1 LHSTSRFVGA
11 ERHLT
16 EELSIQIIAT
26 IGISDVVVVL
36 QNNTEQ
42 GRSVIGTSL
51 SNHWIPVLIIVS
63 LISGEKDLV
72 GAERLEQLA
81 ATTW

>member
-11 ERHLT
+11 ERQLT